1 VLCVRKSLTIKRER
15 DDVINRQEIA
25 EMWNILVP
33 IALALLVALLGAR
46 WGLQKLLDSAY
57 EN

>member
-1 VLCVRKSLTIKRER
+1 
-15 DDVINRQEIA
+15 
-25 EMWNILVP
+25 MWNILVP

-46 WGLQKLLDSAY
+46 WRLQKFLDSAY

>member
-1 VLCVRKSLTIKRER
+1 MTCS
-15 DDVINRQEIA
+15 NRQEIA